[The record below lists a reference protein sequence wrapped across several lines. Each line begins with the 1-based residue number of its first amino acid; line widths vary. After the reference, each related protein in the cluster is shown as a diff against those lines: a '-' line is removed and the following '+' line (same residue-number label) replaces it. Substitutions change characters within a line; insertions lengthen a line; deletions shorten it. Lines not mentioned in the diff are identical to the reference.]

1 MLALEDSD
9 KQERWRMRKAKQAVR
24 KQTRRYRK
32 RSRIRM
38 TSYQRWLRSV
48 RGNLATFYMTY
59 PNNSEWNARSFTGV
73 IVSAGKDH
81 VVIQD
86 EATGRTELL
95 LYRNL
100 DYVTID
106 LIF

>member
-1 MLALEDSD
+1 
-9 KQERWRMRKAKQAVR
+9 
-24 KQTRRYRK
+24 
-32 RSRIRM
+32 
-38 TSYQRWLRSV
+38 
-48 RGNLATFYMTY
+48 MTY
-59 PNNSEWNARSFTGV
+59 PNNTQWNARSFTGV

-86 EATGRTELL
+86 EASGRTELL

>member
-1 MLALEDSD
+1 MREA
-9 KQERWRMRKAKQAVR
+9 KRTIKRRTRCCRNKVRM
-24 KQTRRYRK
+24 
-32 RSRIRM
+32 IG
-38 TSYQRWLRSV
+38 YQRWLRSV

>member
-1 MLALEDSD
+1 MLSSEDSEE
-9 KQERWRMRKAKQAVR
+9 QERWRMGEAKR
-24 KQTRRYRK
+24 TIRRNEK
-32 RSRIRM
+32 RRRNRNRIRM
-38 TSYQRWLRSV
+38 MGYQRWLQSV

-59 PNNSEWNARSFTGV
+59 PNNSQWNARSFTGV
-73 IVSAGKDH
+73 IVSTGKDH

-86 EATGRTELL
+86 EATGRTEML

>member
-1 MLALEDSD
+1 M
-9 KQERWRMRKAKQAVR
+9 M
-24 KQTRRYRK
+24 
-32 RSRIRM
+32 
-38 TSYQRWLRSV
+38 SYKRWLRSI

-59 PNNSEWNARSFTGV
+59 PKNSQWNARSITGV
-73 IVSAGKDH
+73 VVSAGKDH

>member
-1 MLALEDSD
+1 MGE
-9 KQERWRMRKAKQAVR
+9 AKQAGRRSTQRCRKPVR
-24 KQTRRYRK
+24 M
-32 RSRIRM
+32 IG
-38 TSYQRWLRSV
+38 YQRWLRSV

-59 PNNSEWNARSFTGV
+59 PNNSQWNARTFTGV

-100 DYVTID
+100 DYVSID